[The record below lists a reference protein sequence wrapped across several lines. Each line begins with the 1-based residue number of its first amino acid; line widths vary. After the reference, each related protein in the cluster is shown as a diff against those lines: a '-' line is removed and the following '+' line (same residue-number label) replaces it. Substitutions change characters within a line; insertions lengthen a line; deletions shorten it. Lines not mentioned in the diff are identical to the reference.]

1 MTYAIEKGI
10 PAPDMRSVRKKLAK
24 YPFAK
29 MKVGDSF
36 FVPEGKLTRIST
48 SMAYFHN
55 HNKPKRVTARTIE
68 GGVRI
73 WRIK

>member
-1 MTYAIEKGI
+1 MTYAIEKNI
-10 PAPDMRSVRKKLAK
+10 PTPELRFPRKKTAK

-36 FVPEGKLTRIST
+36 FVPEGKLNRIST